1 MMEKYKF
8 RVRDSIGKVHTGT
21 ISAESL
27 DEAIHSLKEK
37 SYYPVVLTKQ
47 RRIKSKNVLNSSV
60 GHISSKE
67 MMLFCTQ
74 LATLL
79 GAGVS
84 LAGGLATVIKQ
95 IKNPSF
101 QKVVADLE
109 DDVTQGHSFSGA
121 LSKYPKIFP
130 SLLINM
136 IKAGEESGQLD
147 RILTNYANFLEKR
160 EAVKSEIKNAMM
172 YPIFLVVLSVGIMA
186 FLLIYILPKFVS
198 VLKESHAQLPVT
210 TRIMIQSSEF
220 LQHYYGHIILG
231 ALVFFI
237 IFRQIIKTRP
247 GRKMWDYLKLN
258 IPIFGNLTYKM
269 ALVRFSSVFGV
280 LMSSGVPILRSMG
293 MAENVVNNVI
303 FENVLQQINSNLVIG
318 KNLGDEFVKTGFFP
332 PMFVQM
338 VTVGEKTGHLDE
350 MMTKIADYFDKE
362 TNNTLKRLVAALEPI
377 MLIVMA
383 FLVGFIALSLV
394 SALMSVLNTIK

>member
-1 MMEKYKF
+1 MEKYKF

-37 SYYPVVLTKQ
+37 SYYPIVLTKQ
-47 RRIKSKNVLNSSV
+47 HGVRSESASV
-60 GHISSKE
+60 SHLGRISSKE

-84 LAGGLATVIKQ
+84 LASALATVTKQ
-95 IKNPSF
+95 IKNPAF
-101 QKVVADLE
+101 QKIVANLE
-109 DDVTQGHSFSGA
+109 NDVTQGHSFSVT
-121 LSKYPKIFP
+121 LSKYSKIFP

-147 RILTNYANFLEKR
+147 KVLENYANFLERK
-160 EAVKSEIKNAMM
+160 EAVKGEIKNAMM
-172 YPIFLVVLSVGIMA
+172 YPIFLVILSVGIMA
-186 FLLIYILPKFVS
+186 FLLVYILPKFIS
-198 VLKESHAQLPVT
+198 VLQESHAKLPVT
-210 TRIMIQSSEF
+210 TRIMVQSSEF
-220 LQHYYGHIILG
+220 LQHYYGHIFFG

-237 IFRQIIKTRP
+237 IFRQIIKTRS

-258 IPIFGNLTYKM
+258 FPVFGSLVYKM

-280 LMSSGVPILRSMG
+280 LISSGVPILRSLG
-293 MAENVVNNVI
+293 MAQNVVNNVI
-303 FENVLQQINSNLVIG
+303 FENVLQQINSNLVRG
-318 KNLGDEFVKTGFFP
+318 KNLGEEVVRTGFFP

-338 VTVGEKTGHLDE
+338 VTVGEKTGRLDQ
-350 MMTKIADYFDKE
+350 MMTKIADYYNKE
-362 TNNTLKRLVAALEPI
+362 TNNAFKRLVAALEPI

-383 FLVGFIALSLV
+383 LFVGFIAISLI